1 MIAADRIV
9 LDTSAYVFLAHGHRE
24 VVGLVRD
31 ATTVFLPVTVVGEL
45 GVGFALGSRQAEN
58 ERELAAFVARPF
70 VRVLEVT
77 TATARHYVRICAV
90 LRRGGNPISV
100 NDAWIAAAAMDCGG
114 RLVTFDRDFLRV
126 VGLDCALLT
135 AD

>member
-1 MIAADRIV
+1 MTAPDRIV

-24 VVGLVRD
+24 VQWLVRD
-31 ATTVFLPVTVVGEL
+31 AITVFLPVTVVGEL
-45 GVGFALGSRQAEN
+45 GVGFALGSRRAEN
-58 ERELAAFVARPF
+58 ERKLADFVARPF
-70 VRVLEVT
+70 VEVLEVT
-77 TATARHYVRICAV
+77 TATARHYVRICAA

-126 VGLDCALLT
+126 AGLDCALLT